1 VEIWRGVSSTGG
13 AGRGPPR
20 RARQGCWTG
29 SSTWTV
35 DGELAEDLH
44 EEELDGA
51 MDGVLDRCLRGEE
64 LTRSGLGER
73 SRASRQGAR
82 NGAA

>member
-1 VEIWRGVSSTGG
+1 
-13 AGRGPPR
+13 
-20 RARQGCWTG
+20 
-29 SSTWTV
+29 V

>member
-1 VEIWRGVSSTGG
+1 
-13 AGRGPPR
+13 
-20 RARQGCWTG
+20 
-29 SSTWTV
+29 V

-51 MDGVLDRCLRGEE
+51 MDGVLDRCLRREE